1 MINSTVLLC
10 RSVLYRLSS
19 DQYAVVRYW
28 IRNGINLDRLK
39 HVENIRS
46 AAAVHKLYTIFQ
58 PAFRLNII
66 YTLRILNI
74 PL

>member
-19 DQYAVVRYW
+19 DQYAVLWYW

-46 AAAVHKLYTIFQ
+46 APAVHKLYTIFQ
-58 PAFRLNII
+58 PAFRSNTV
-66 YTLRILNI
+66 YTL
-74 PL
+74 